1 VIKVDKRIVGPE
13 PLSEILAGDNLTA
26 LFQQDSENSTRLF
39 LKLDFSALLP
49 EFTCTQINLIYA
61 KPDEL

>member
-1 VIKVDKRIVGPE
+1 VIKVDKGIVGPE

-26 LFQQDSENSTRLF
+26 LFQQDSENSTGLF

-49 EFTCTQINLIYA
+49 EFTGPKINFINTKA
-61 KPDEL
+61 D